1 MNLYKAKLDLKYFE
15 FHLKVMK
22 SNLQALMGIITEV
35 KKETKTGLQ
44 ANDLF
49 SYLPDTIVNH
59 ENNLDENRYK

>member
-1 MNLYKAKLDLKYFE
+1 
-15 FHLKVMK
+15 MK

-59 ENNLDENRYK
+59 ENNLDEKI